1 MNQPPQPPPDP
12 NGLTQPIPVV
22 PPPQSQSQSQ
32 SQAQPPP
39 APPAAGAP
47 RPPYVHRFGNVP
59 AYLLARLGAF
69 LVDTFG
75 VGFVLATFAFHAF
88 EAGYLTIGGRD
99 EGGFLAL
106 AGYSF
111 AIAFAFAC
119 LCEALLG
126 TTLGKAL
133 FALHTRSVDGR
144 HAGPG
149 RVFVRYLLRPID
161 VLLIGPILA
170 LVTARHRRLGDFLGG
185 TVVSRSSIGAF
196 ATVIGVVLLV
206 ALAYAQI
213 AFGGGLTSAIEVSA
227 DAANFTPD
235 LAAKTVHAMG
245 LGAAPLP
252 LVPVPATPAPLSTAL
267 ATPAPLAT
275 STPFATS
282 APAGS
287 SQTAGTPNP
296 AASELPS
303 GVEPSDEPQPRAT
316 NSVVNE

>member
-1 MNQPPQPPPDP
+1 MNEPPQQPDP
-12 NGLTQPIPVV
+12 NGLTQPIPIV
-22 PPPQSQSQSQ
+22 PPQAHPQTTPL
-32 SQAQPPP
+32 PPGPVP
-39 APPAAGAP
+39 ADAP

-59 AYLLARLGAF
+59 AYLFARLAAF
-69 LVDTFG
+69 LVDVFG
-75 VGFVLATFAFHAF
+75 VAFVLATFAFHAF
-88 EAGYLTIGGRD
+88 EAGYLTIGGRN
-99 EGGFLAL
+99 EGGFVAL
-106 AGYSF
+106 AGYSL
-111 AIAFAFAC
+111 AIAFAFAF

-149 RVFVRYLLRPID
+149 RVFIRYLLRPID
-161 VLLIGPILA
+161 LLLIGPLLA
-170 LVTARHRRLGDFLGG
+170 LVTARHRRLGDFMGG

-196 ATVIGVVLLV
+196 ASVIGVALLV

-235 LAAKTVHAMG
+235 LLSKSAHAVG

-252 LVPVPATPAPLSTAL
+252 LVPVPGSPSPQMSAPL

-275 STPFATS
+275 SAPLATAAPLQS
-282 APAGS
+282 AEPAGAPS
-287 SQTAGTPNP
+287 PAVSATA
-296 AASELPS
+296 ADAES
-303 GVEPSDEPQPRAT
+303 SDEPQTRVT
-316 NSVVNE
+316 NSVINQ